1 MVTELPDTPVPSWSI
16 VNLVPV
22 PLTGGATD
30 DILIGGAGDD
40 TLTGAGGRDIFDA
53 SVKLEISQL
62 PISWLKA
69 PAPLNIECILVTL
82 PTFQSPMSWLKVLPL
97 TKLLTVGML
106 GR

>member
-1 MVTELPDTPVPSWSI
+1 
-16 VNLVPV
+16 
-22 PLTGGATD
+22 
-30 DILIGGAGDD
+30 LIGGAGDD

-82 PTFQSPMSWLKVLPL
+82 ILKI
-97 TKLLTVGML
+97 TTTV
-106 GR
+106 RNPICV